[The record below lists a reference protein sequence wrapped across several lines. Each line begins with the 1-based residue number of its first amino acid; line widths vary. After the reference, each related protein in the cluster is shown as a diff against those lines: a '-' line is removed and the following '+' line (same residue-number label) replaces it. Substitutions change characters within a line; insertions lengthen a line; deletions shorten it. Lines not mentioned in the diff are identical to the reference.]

1 MGALMAI
8 PRRLLVVAA
17 SAATAGV
24 LWYVAQRAKKAQETD
39 DRKDSAVDEANKAK
53 DSGSAK
59 ADDGKG
65 DDGKGADTD
74 GTAATA
80 EAPKTGGDND
90 GAKKELALFLA
101 GDAWHDEIGWQAL
114 WEKDSV
120 ATPDAWLRIA
130 GTQVLQNERK
140 KLAEHP
146 ALLAGCRRRWIVVCR
161 YAGIDVGEAAT
172 LWNEG

>member
-1 MGALMAI
+1 MAI

-17 SAATAGV
+17 SAVTAGV
-24 LWYVAQRAKKAQETD
+24 LWYVAQRAKKGQERG
-39 DRKDSAVDEANKAK
+39 DRQDGAVDEANKAE
-53 DSGSAK
+53 DAASAAK
-59 ADDGKG
+59 ADDKRDDGQG
-65 DDGKGADTD
+65 DDGTADGGD
-74 GTAATA
+74 GPKAA
-80 EAPKTGGDND
+80 GDND

-120 ATPDAWLRIA
+120 STPDAWLRAA

-172 LWNEG
+172 LWNDA